1 MPAVV
6 AIAAVGG
13 LFAGLMTIQKGM
25 DKLFNIQLFKSKT
38 ASVAYESRD
47 RLDALEP
54 TLEKVETDQGLHH
67 QTLLSV
73 RDDVREIKQFL
84 FKRPRA

>member
-1 MPAVV
+1 
-6 AIAAVGG
+6 
-13 LFAGLMTIQKGM
+13 MTIQKGM

-38 ASVAYESRD
+38 TSVAYKNQD
-47 RLDALEP
+47 RLNILEP
-54 TLEKVETDQGLHH
+54 KARKIETDQGLHH

-84 FKRPRA
+84 FNRSNPNS